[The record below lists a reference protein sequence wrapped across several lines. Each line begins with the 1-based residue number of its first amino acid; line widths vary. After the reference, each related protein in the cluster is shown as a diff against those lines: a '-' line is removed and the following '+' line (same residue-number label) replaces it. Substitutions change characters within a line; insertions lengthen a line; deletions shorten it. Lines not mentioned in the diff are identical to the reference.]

1 MAVRPRGHPDDG
13 RGLAG
18 SGCKREHYLLA
29 DWRWISFG
37 KGMAPSSGQIA
48 TWPSRRSKLTREQGN
63 AADAMVGTTLCVGV
77 IGIVPFRHRRRRLL
91 LVRDSSGR
99 YETVDYRETAP
110 AAASEDMYQGNILG
124 SVYGGLA
131 AGVPGELRA
140 LSTCTR
146 TRGTCC
152 LPISAICVPPQV
164 APSIQP

>member
-1 MAVRPRGHPDDG
+1 
-13 RGLAG
+13 
-18 SGCKREHYLLA
+18 
-29 DWRWISFG
+29 
-37 KGMAPSSGQIA
+37 MAPSSGQIA

-77 IGIVPFRHRRRRLL
+77 IGMYHSGIGGGGYM

-140 LSTCTR
+140 LEYLHKKH
-146 TRGTCC
+146 G
-152 LPISAICVPPQV
+152 VP
-164 APSIQP
+164 AAYL